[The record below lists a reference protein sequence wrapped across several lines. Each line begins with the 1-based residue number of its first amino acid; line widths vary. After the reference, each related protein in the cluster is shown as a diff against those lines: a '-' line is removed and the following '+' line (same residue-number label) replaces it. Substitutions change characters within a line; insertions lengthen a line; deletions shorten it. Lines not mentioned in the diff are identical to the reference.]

1 MLCVLLVGFDGRGGR
16 GDRSRFDIPRWD
28 EFSWRVTDA
37 LAGPA
42 AAALEG
48 VALCSAA
55 IRGCNS
61 QHAGKEP
68 FETSRAVLANMGF
81 DVEASI
87 AFFREHGGGC
97 DCEVQLNLPG
107 CVETEDA

>member
-1 MLCVLLVGFDGRGGR
+1 MTPDDVMTPAHED
-16 GDRSRFDIPRWD
+16 WE
-28 EFSWRVTDA
+28 EFVTRVTDA

-42 AAALEG
+42 ASSLDGQARIRAAM
-48 VALCSAA
+48 
-55 IRGCNS
+55 RGCNS

-87 AFFREHGGGC
+87 AFFREHAQGC
-97 DCEVQLNLPG
+97 DCEVQLNLSA
-107 CVETEDA
+107 CVETEDEDA